1 MTWLIDGS
9 MAWLIDQQI
18 DLSLIAWSIE
28 CSMENVAV
36 FVDWSIDR
44 LLDCL
49 VDEVLDWSIIW

>member
-1 MTWLIDGS
+1 MVDRFLAGLIDR
-9 MAWLIDQQI
+9 QI
-18 DLSLIAWSIE
+18 DLSLMAWSIE